1 MEISMWVMLL
11 VAIVMAIVVGRLGT
25 LLKEYLQ
32 QH

>member
-25 LLKEYLQ
+25 LLKKYLQ

>member
-1 MEISMWVMLL
+1 MEISIWVMLL